1 MSGDL
6 TGRNM
11 TSPPAPSRVWSDNV
25 ELPTWSHTG
34 LNLTNPHRSDYGR
47 DWLSYV
53 RRPNGSEHG

>member
-11 TSPPAPSRVWSDNV
+11 TSPPAPSRVWSDYV

-34 LNLTNPHRSDYGR
+34 LNLTNPHRSDYGQ

-53 RRPNGSEHG
+53 RRPN